1 MFNIVHTW
9 AKDNVK
15 HDKDDVEPV
24 RIFLSGSEGTGKS
37 PLVKVIYEAVSKILF
52 YYSKESKKSR
62 VTDSELE
69 LTFLIIPNIVI

>member
-1 MFNIVHTW
+1 M
-9 AKDNVK
+9 
-15 HDKDDVEPV
+15 

-37 PLVKVIYEAVSKILF
+37 PLVKVIYEAVSKILL
-52 YYSKESKKSR
+52 YYFKESKKSR